1 MSSLNHAVLLQPQ
14 NPFIL
19 LQHAELN
26 VTVGEY
32 EIGLKEFLR
41 VVEMSTELDGGKA
54 KALGGCGRRA
64 ALGAKMVSTPDL
76 STLSGKSAEV
86 AKSEPNS
93 VFQD

>member
-19 LQHAELN
+19 LPHAELN
-26 VTVGEY
+26 VTMGDY

-54 KALGGCGRRA
+54 KGLGGGGRRA
-64 ALGAKMVSTPDL
+64 ALGAKMVSTP
-76 STLSGKSAEV
+76 
-86 AKSEPNS
+86 N
-93 VFQD
+93 VFMQEDELK